1 MDLRHRS
8 LLQKRIGFVEAGAW
22 LMILLLVLAYA
33 WVQIVKRSEMQEL
46 ALRQALK
53 TRTTPAP
60 RGIIYDRNGDKL
72 VDNRR
77 ALHLVIQREDLPRDI
92 AEIEAV
98 ASALGMDPEP
108 LKRKIQASRQAAGN
122 RLLVLQDNLDE
133 AGLAKAEMLR
143 ARHPFLSIE
152 VAPRRV
158 YMGDDLAGHA
168 LGYVGEVP
176 PELLAKEPGT
186 YEIGEIIGRSGF
198 EAARNDR
205 LKGIDGQR
213 QILVDHLGRE
223 MALFGIQ
230 DPKPG
235 RNVYLTLDAG
245 LQQIMRQA
253 FGPEQGAGVVIDLRD
268 GGILAMYSSP
278 SMDPNIFLN
287 RLTQE
292 DVDRYYRNPSRP
304 LLNRVTQGIYAPGS
318 TYKLLVAL
326 CALEKGIIT
335 PATAFTCGGRKT
347 YYNREFRCDA
357 VHGTLNLVQAIA
369 HSCDIYFYELGMRLD
384 VDEIHA
390 TAMKYGLTEL
400 TGVDLPHEI
409 ASRIPSREWKK
420 RARPK
425 DPKWYAGE
433 TISVAIGQ
441 GANGVTPLGLARFYA
456 MLATKGKLLTPHL
469 FYGTRKEDS
478 GDLEL
483 FQPPVPRDTGLD
495 PRIWSV
501 LDEGL
506 YQVVQ
511 SGTARGSRIAGL
523 DIAGKTGTSQV
534 TTFVDRSHY
543 STLAKHLR
551 DNALFAGYAPR
562 DNPQIAFAVV
572 VENAGFGA
580 SSAAP
585 IAKKLTEY
593 WFLERPKKRLPPPGG
608 KLFDAFHLQAE
619 KQSAEAPP
627 EATQP

>member
-22 LMILLLVLAYA
+22 MMILLLVLAYA

-77 ALHLVIQREDLPRDI
+77 ALHLVIQHEDLPKDA

-98 ASALGMDPEP
+98 ASVLGMDPEP
-108 LKRKIQASRQAAGN
+108 LKRKIQASRQAPGN

-158 YMGDDLAGHA
+158 YMGNDLAGHA

-176 PELLAKEPGT
+176 PELLAKEPGK

-235 RNVYLTLDAG
+235 KSVYLTLDAG
-245 LQQIMRQA
+245 MQQIMRQS

-278 SMDPNIFLN
+278 SMDPNIFLD

-326 CALEKGIIT
+326 SALEKGIIT
-335 PATAFTCGGRKT
+335 PATAFTCHGSKQF
-347 YYNREFRCDA
+347 YNRVFKCDG
-357 VHGTLNLVQAIA
+357 VHGTVNLTQAIA
-369 HSCDIYFYELGMRLD
+369 VSCNNYFYELGYRLD
-384 VDEIHA
+384 VDEIHQ
-390 TAMKYGLTEL
+390 TAVKYGLTEL

-433 TISVAIGQ
+433 TISAAIGQ
-441 GANGVTPLGLARFYA
+441 GANGVTPLALARFYA
-456 MLATKGKLLTPHL
+456 MLATRGSLFSPHL
-469 FYGTRKEDS
+469 FYGTRNEES
-478 GDLEL
+478 GELEL
-483 FQPPVPRDTGLD
+483 YQPPTPRETGLD
-495 PRIWSV
+495 PKIWAV

-506 YQVVQ
+506 SQVVQ
-511 SGTARGSRIAGL
+511 KGTARASRIPGL
-523 DIAGKTGTSQV
+523 EMVGKTGTSQV
-534 TTFVDRSHY
+534 TSFVDRSQY
-543 STLAKHLR
+543 AKLGKHLR

-562 DNPQIAFAVV
+562 ENPQIAFAVV

-585 IAKKLTEY
+585 IAKKLCEY

-608 KLFDAFHLQAE
+608 KLFNAFHLQAE
-619 KQSAEAPP
+619 KLSEVTPP
-627 EATQP
+627 